1 MTKKL
6 APFRSVGRTSS
17 EAKVSGLLE
26 NAVIRR
32 VSPPVDETALREI
45 IGGETHASK
54 KRRSEPG
61 ERVTVILPPD
71 LLKRL
76 RIQAIDE
83 GCSVS
88 HAITEAVRAWL
99 E

>member
-6 APFRSVGRTSS
+6 APFTSGPKEKPS
-17 EAKVSGLLE
+17 LAH
-26 NAVIRR
+26 AVVRR
-32 VSPPVDETALREI
+32 VSPPPIDEAAVREVV
-45 IGGETHASK
+45 GGELHESR
-54 KRRSEPG
+54 KRRTGPG

-88 HAITEAVRAWL
+88 HAISEAVRLWL
-99 E
+99 DGEHG